1 MAMTGGTAYLVKSEY
16 ANYGSANW
24 TTDLYIYVKVISQNV
39 IANTSTITLG
49 MYVYS
54 RYEIA
59 WSDFGTNGT
68 SYIGTATSGANCF
81 TFTAGQSGSGTK
93 WLIENK
99 QVTVTHNSNGTLT
112 LPIYWHWGVNS
123 SWGQYTGPS
132 GSYNVTL
139 PSLDRSAPTVSCSVS
154 GITANGFT
162 ISASSS
168 ATSDIWQYSLNGGT
182 SWTQFSTTAGT
193 SASVTLSSL
202 SPNTTYS
209 VRVRARKRTNQVYG
223 TSSTVSAKTLGG
235 AVILSCG
242 SFSADAATISLSLR
256 VTVYNS
262 AYTNYITIKNGST
275 TYLSLAG
282 RAWSSGTAYRTI
294 TLTSSERTT
303 LLNAMASVKS
313 FTATIE
319 LVTKSGSTQIGSA
332 STCTCTIRTS
342 QANSGPSLSGF
353 TFADSYST
361 TIAIT
366 DNDQV
371 LIQDYSR
378 LTVTPGT
385 ATARNGASIVS
396 YSAVC
401 SGVTKSNTTGAAL
414 SLGTID
420 TSGTRDIT
428 LTVTDSRGYTASVT
442 QSVTVVPYS
451 KPRVSSVSLRRTN
464 DIETEMQL
472 VFNGSISPITVDGT
486 QKNSLLYARYRYKL
500 TSASSYN
507 SYSSILGSVTAT
519 GSSFSFSNLELC
531 NLDSESSYDF
541 HLQIRDQLNSL
552 TSLDLYFVV
561 SQGTPLVALRKK
573 MVGINTPS
581 PETALHV
588 VGDTRIEG
596 TLTPDEIDYPFDKP
610 YFGTCSTAEATQVKV
625 VSCPGFELKTGSRI
639 AVQFTYGN
647 SASQP
652 KLNVNGTGDKFIC
665 STDGMSVIADIWRDK
680 ETVDFVYD
688 GSWWIAI
695 GCLYATTAYYGL
707 TKLSSSISS
716 SSTTLAANSYAV
728 KRAYD
733 RSSWTSISL
742 TNALA
747 IAYGGT
753 GAKNAAAARTNLGIA
768 ATSLYNGT
776 LTSGSITFNYGN
788 YNFYVIIGRP
798 SSTASRA
805 SLVVPKI
812 MLTTS
817 AVSFQIADESNY
829 KSFNLSYSGSLVTL
843 AIQGGN
849 GQINRV
855 FGIN

>member
-1 MAMTGGTAYLVKSEY
+1 MALSGTFQNYPVSSFGLYCEWSGAQSVTGNYTDVTLKVYLSYYTLDVGARS
-16 ANYGSANW
+16 
-24 TTDLYIYVKVISQNV
+24 D
-39 IANTSTITLG
+39 STISINGVSET
-49 MYVYS
+49 YTVPAIEDYS
-54 RYEIA
+54 SGWKKKLLKTKTVRVSHNA
-59 WSDFGTNGT
+59 DGTKSGVALSASWRFSGT
-68 SYIGTATSGANCF
+68 YSGVSIGTI
-81 TFTAGQSGSGTK
+81 TAST
-93 WLIENK
+93 
-99 QVTVTHNSNGTLT
+99 TVTLNS
-112 LPIYWHWGVNS
+112 I
-123 SWGQYTGPS
+123 
-132 GSYNVTL
+132 
-139 PSLDRSAPTVSCSVS
+139 DRSAPTVSCSVS
-154 GITANGFT
+154 SITANGFK

-168 ATSDIWQYSLNGGT
+168 ATADLWQYSLNGGT

-193 SASVTLSSL
+193 SASVSLSTL

-223 TSSTVSAKTLGG
+223 TSSIISAKTLGG
-235 AVILSCG
+235 AVLLSCG
-242 SFSADAATISLSLR
+242 SFAADAASISLSLR
-256 VTVYNS
+256 VTVYNA

-282 RAWSSGTAYRTI
+282 RVWSAGTAYRTI

-303 LLNAMASVKS
+303 LLNAMANVKS

-332 STCTCTIRTS
+332 STCTCIIRTS
-342 QANSGPSLSGF
+342 QANSGPSISGF

-385 ATARNGASIVS
+385 AAARNGASIVS

-401 SGVTKSNTTGAAL
+401 SGVTKSNTTGETL
-414 SLGTID
+414 SLGTIG

-507 SYSSILGSVTAT
+507 SYTSILGSVTAT

-581 PETALHV
+581 PEAALHV

-596 TLTPDEIDYPFDKP
+596 TLIPNNIDYTFDKP
-610 YFGTCSTAEATQVKV
+610 YFGVCETAAATQVKV

>member
-1 MAMTGGTAYLVKSEY
+1 MALSGTFQNYPVSSFGLYCEWSGAQSVTGNYTDVTLKVYLSYYTLDVGARS
-16 ANYGSANW
+16 
-24 TTDLYIYVKVISQNV
+24 D
-39 IANTSTITLG
+39 STISVNGVSET
-49 MYVYS
+49 YTAPAINDYS
-54 RYEIA
+54 SGWKKKLLKTKTVRVSHNA
-59 WSDFGTNGT
+59 DGTKSGVVLSASWRFSGT
-68 SYIGTATSGANCF
+68 YSGVSIGTI
-81 TFTAGQSGSGTK
+81 TASA
-93 WLIENK
+93 
-99 QVTVTHNSNGTLT
+99 TVTLNS
-112 LPIYWHWGVNS
+112 I
-123 SWGQYTGPS
+123 
-132 GSYNVTL
+132 
-139 PSLDRSAPTVSCSVS
+139 DRTAPTVSCSVS
-154 GITANGFT
+154 NITANGFT

-168 ATSDIWQYSLNGGT
+168 ATSDIWQYSLNGGST
-182 SWTQFSTTAGT
+182 WTQFSATAGT
-193 SASVTLSSL
+193 SATVTLSSL

-223 TSSTVSAKTLGG
+223 TSGTVSAKTLGG
-235 AVILSCG
+235 AVLLSCG
-242 SFSADAATISLSLR
+242 SFSADAATVSLSLR
-256 VTVYNS
+256 VTVYNA

-282 RAWSSGTAYRTI
+282 RIWSAGTANRTI

-303 LLNAMASVKS
+303 LLNAMASVKA

-319 LVTKSGSTQIGSA
+319 LVTKSGSAQIGSA
-332 STCTCTIRTS
+332 STCTCTVSTS
-342 QANSGPSLSGF
+342 ASNSGPTLSGF

-361 TIAIT
+361 TTAIT

-385 ATARNGASIVS
+385 AAARNGASIVS

-401 SGVTKSNTTGAAL
+401 SGVTKSNTTGETL
-414 SLGTID
+414 SLGTIG

-507 SYSSILGSVTAT
+507 SYTSILGSVTAT

-581 PETALHV
+581 PEAALHV

-596 TLTPDEIDYPFDKP
+596 TLIPNNIDYTFDKP
-610 YFGTCSTAEATQVKV
+610 YFGVCETAAATQVKV

>member
-1 MAMTGGTAYLVKSEY
+1 MALSGTFQNYPVSSFGLYCEWSGTQSITGNYTDVTLKVYLSYYTLDVGARS
-16 ANYGSANW
+16 
-24 TTDLYIYVKVISQNV
+24 D
-39 IANTSTITLG
+39 STISINGVSET
-49 MYVYS
+49 YTVPAIEDYS
-54 RYEIA
+54 SGWKKKLLKTKTVRVNHNA
-59 WSDFGTNGT
+59 NGT
-68 SYIGTATSGANCF
+68 KSGVALSASWRFSGTYSGVSIGTI
-81 TFTAGQSGSGTK
+81 TAST
-93 WLIENK
+93 
-99 QVTVTHNSNGTLT
+99 TVTLNS
-112 LPIYWHWGVNS
+112 I
-123 SWGQYTGPS
+123 
-132 GSYNVTL
+132 
-139 PSLDRSAPTVSCSVS
+139 DRTAPTVSCSVS
-154 GITANGFT
+154 NITANGFT

-168 ATSDIWQYSLNGGT
+168 ATSDIWQYSLNGGS

-242 SFSADAATISLSLR
+242 NFAADASTVNLSLR
-256 VTVYNS
+256 VTVYNA

-275 TYLSLAG
+275 TYLSLTG
-282 RAWSSGTAYRTI
+282 RTWAAGTASRTI
-294 TLTSSERTT
+294 TLTSAERTT
-303 LLNAMASVKS
+303 LLNAMASLKS

-319 LVTKSGSTQIGSA
+319 LVTKSGNTQIGNA
-332 STCTCTIRTS
+332 STCTCTISTTE
-342 QANSGPSLSGF
+342 ANSGPTLSGF

-361 TIAIT
+361 TTAIT
-366 DNDQV
+366 GNDQV
-371 LIQDYSR
+371 LIQSYSR

-385 ATARNGASIVS
+385 ATAKNGASIVS

-414 SLGTID
+414 SLGTIG

-442 QSVTVVPYS
+442 KSVTVVPYS
-451 KPRVSSVSLRRTN
+451 KPKVNSVSLRRTN
-464 DIETEMQL
+464 EIETEMQL
-472 VFNGSISPITVDGT
+472 VFNGSISAITVDGA
-486 QKNSLLYARYRYKL
+486 QKNSLLYVRYRYKL

-507 SYSSILGSVTAT
+507 AYTSILASVTASGT
-519 GSSFSFSNLELC
+519 SFSFSNLELC
-531 NLDSESSYDF
+531 NLNAEASYDF
-541 HLQIRDQLNSL
+541 HLQIRDKLDSL

-561 SQGTPLVALRKK
+561 PQGTPLVALRKK
-573 MVGINTPS
+573 MVGINTPN
-581 PETALHV
+581 PAAALHV

-596 TLTPDEIDYPFDKP
+596 TLIPDEIDYPFDKP
-610 YFGTCSTAEATQVKV
+610 YFGTCSTAAATQIKV
-625 VSCPGFELKTGSRI
+625 VSCAGFELKTGSRI
-639 AVQFTYGN
+639 AVQFTYSN
-647 SASQP
+647 TASQP

-665 STDGMSVIADIWRDK
+665 GIDGTSVITGIWRDK
-680 ETVDFVYD
+680 ETIDFVYD
-688 GSWWIAI
+688 GSWWIAL
-695 GCLYATTAYYGL
+695 GCLYATTSEYGL
-707 TKLSSSISS
+707 TKLSSSTAST
-716 SSTTLAANSYAV
+716 STTLAATASAV

-747 IAYGGT
+747 LSYGGT
-753 GAKNAAAARTNLGIA
+753 GAKTAAAARTNLGIA

-798 SSTASRA
+798 SSTASRT
-805 SLVVPKI
+805 SLVVPRI
-812 MLTTS
+812 LLTTS

-829 KSFNLSYSGSLVTL
+829 KAFNLSYSGSTVTL
-843 AIQGGN
+843 AMGN
-849 GQINRV
+849 GAGQINRV

>member
-1 MAMTGGTAYLVKSEY
+1 MALSGTFQNYPVSSFGLYCEWSSVQSVTGNYTDVTLKVYLSYYTLEVGARS
-16 ANYGSANW
+16 
-24 TTDLYIYVKVISQNV
+24 D
-39 IANTSTITLG
+39 STISINGVSET
-49 MYVYS
+49 YTAPAIDDYS
-54 RYEIA
+54 SGWKKKLLKTKTVRVSHNA
-59 WSDFGTNGT
+59 DGTK
-68 SYIGTATSGANCF
+68 SGVVLSASWRF
-81 TFTAGQSGSGTK
+81 SGTYSGVSVGT
-93 WLIENK
+93 ITAST
-99 QVTVTHNSNGTLT
+99 TVTLNS
-112 LPIYWHWGVNS
+112 I
-123 SWGQYTGPS
+123 
-132 GSYNVTL
+132 
-139 PSLDRSAPTVSCSVS
+139 DRTAPTVSCTVS
-154 GITANGFT
+154 NITANGFR
-162 ISASSS
+162 ISAASS
-168 ATSDIWQYSLNGGT
+168 ATADQWFYSLDNGGSST
-182 SWTQFSTTAGT
+182 LFSSTAGT
-193 SASVTLSSL
+193 SASITLSNL
-202 SPNTTYS
+202 SPNTTYY
-209 VRVRARKRTNQVYG
+209 VRALARKKSNQVFGESG
-223 TSSTVSAKTLGG
+223 TITVKTLGG
-235 AVILSCG
+235 AVLLSCG
-242 SFSADAATISLSLR
+242 SFSADAASISLSLR
-256 VTVYNS
+256 VTVYNA

-282 RAWSSGTAYRTI
+282 RIWSAGTANRTI
-294 TLTSSERTT
+294 TLTSSEQTT

-361 TIAIT
+361 TNAIT
-366 DNDQV
+366 DNNQV

-414 SLGTID
+414 SLGTIG

-507 SYSSILGSVTAT
+507 SYTNILGSVTAT
-519 GSSFSFSNLELC
+519 SSSFSFSNLELC

-573 MVGINTPS
+573 MVGVNTPS
-581 PETALHV
+581 PEAALHV

-596 TLTPDEIDYPFDKP
+596 TLIPDDIDYTFDKP
-610 YFGTCSTAEATQVKV
+610 YFGVCGTAAATQTKV
-625 VSCPGFELKTGSRI
+625 VTCDEFRLEKGTLL
-639 AVQFTYGN
+639 AVQFTYAN
-647 SASQP
+647 TATSPSM
-652 KLNVNGTGDKFIC
+652 NVNGTGAIAIC
-665 STDGMSVIADIWRDK
+665 GTNGYYVNANMWTANQMVH
-680 ETVDFVYD
+680 FVYN
-688 GSWWIAI
+688 GTWWIALN
-695 GCLYATTAYYGL
+695 CLPATTARYGI
-707 TKLSSSISS
+707 TMLSNSLN
-716 SSTTLAANSYAV
+716 STSGSLAATPYAV
-728 KRAYD
+728 KMAYD
-733 RSSWTSISL
+733 RNSWTSISL

-753 GAKNAAAARTNLGIA
+753 GAKNAAAARTNLGIS

-805 SLVVPKI
+805 SLVVPRI

>member
-1 MAMTGGTAYLVKSEY
+1 MALSGTFQNYPVSSFGLYCEWSGVQSVTGNYTDITLNVYLSYYTLAVGARS
-16 ANYGSANW
+16 
-24 TTDLYIYVKVISQNV
+24 D
-39 IANTSTITLG
+39 STISINGVSET
-49 MYVYS
+49 YTAPAIDDYS
-54 RYEIA
+54 SGWKKKLLKTKTVRVSHNA
-59 WSDFGTNGT
+59 DGTKSGVVLSASWRFSGT
-68 SYIGTATSGANCF
+68 YSGVSIGTI
-81 TFTAGQSGSGTK
+81 TASA
-93 WLIENK
+93 
-99 QVTVTHNSNGTLT
+99 TVTLNS
-112 LPIYWHWGVNS
+112 I
-123 SWGQYTGPS
+123 
-132 GSYNVTL
+132 
-139 PSLDRSAPTVSCSVS
+139 DRTAPTVSCSVS
-154 GITANGFT
+154 GITANGFK

-168 ATSDIWQYSLNGGT
+168 AAADIWQYSLNGGST
-182 SWTQFSTTAGT
+182 WTQFSATAGT
-193 SASVTLSSL
+193 SATVTLSSL

-223 TSSTVSAKTLGG
+223 TSGTVSAKTLGG
-235 AVILSCG
+235 AVLLSCG
-242 SFSADAATISLSLR
+242 SFSADAATVSLSLR
-256 VTVYNS
+256 VTVYNA

-282 RAWSSGTAYRTI
+282 RIWSAGTANRTI

-303 LLNAMASVKS
+303 LLNAMASVKA

-319 LVTKSGSTQIGSA
+319 LVTKSGSAQIGSA
-332 STCTCTIRTS
+332 STCTCTVSTS
-342 QANSGPSLSGF
+342 ASNSGPTLSGF

-361 TIAIT
+361 TTAIT

-385 ATARNGASIVS
+385 AAARNGASIVS

-401 SGVTKSNTTGAAL
+401 SGVTKSNTTGETL
-414 SLGTID
+414 SLGTIG

-507 SYSSILGSVTAT
+507 SYTSILGSVTAT

-581 PETALHV
+581 PEAALHV

-596 TLTPDEIDYPFDKP
+596 TLIPNNIDYTFDKP
-610 YFGTCSTAEATQVKV
+610 YFGVCETAAATQVKV

-753 GAKNAAAARTNLGIA
+753 GAKNAAAARTNLGIS

>member
-1 MAMTGGTAYLVKSEY
+1 MALSGTFQNYPVSSFGLYCEWSGAQSVTGNYTDVTLKVYLSYYTLDVGARS
-16 ANYGSANW
+16 
-24 TTDLYIYVKVISQNV
+24 D
-39 IANTSTITLG
+39 STISINGVSET
-49 MYVYS
+49 YTVPAIEDYS
-54 RYEIA
+54 SGWKKKLLKTKTVRVSHNA
-59 WSDFGTNGT
+59 DGTKSGVALSASWRFSGT
-68 SYIGTATSGANCF
+68 YSGVSIGTI
-81 TFTAGQSGSGTK
+81 TAST
-93 WLIENK
+93 
-99 QVTVTHNSNGTLT
+99 TVTLNS
-112 LPIYWHWGVNS
+112 I
-123 SWGQYTGPS
+123 
-132 GSYNVTL
+132 
-139 PSLDRSAPTVSCSVS
+139 DRSAPTVSCSVS
-154 GITANGFT
+154 SITANGFK

-193 SASVTLSSL
+193 SASVTLSTL

-209 VRVRARKRTNQVYG
+209 VRVRARKRANQVYG
-223 TSSTVSAKTLGG
+223 TSSTISARTLGG
-235 AVILSCG
+235 AAS
-242 SFSADAATISLSLR
+242 ISLSLR
-256 VTVYNS
+256 VTVYNA

-282 RAWSSGTAYRTI
+282 RVWSAGTAYRTI
-294 TLTSSERTT
+294 TLTASERTT

-361 TIAIT
+361 TTAIT
-366 DNDQV
+366 DNNQV

-414 SLGTID
+414 SLGTIG

-500 TSASSYN
+500 TSTSSYN
-507 SYSSILGSVTAT
+507 SYTSILGSVTAT

-581 PETALHV
+581 PEAALHV

-596 TLTPDEIDYPFDKP
+596 MLIPDDIDYTFDKP
-610 YFGTCSTAEATQVKV
+610 YFGVCETAAATQTKV
-625 VSCPGFELKTGSRI
+625 VTCDEFRLEKGALL
-639 AVQFTYGN
+639 AVQFTYAN
-647 SASQP
+647 TATSPSM
-652 KLNVNGTGDKFIC
+652 NVNGTGAIAIC
-665 STDGMSVIADIWRDK
+665 GTNGYYVNANMWTANQMVH
-680 ETVDFVYD
+680 FVYN
-688 GSWWIAI
+688 GTWWIALN
-695 GCLYATTAYYGL
+695 CLPATTARYGI
-707 TKLSSSISS
+707 TMLSNSLN
-716 SSTTLAANSYAV
+716 STSGSLAATPYAV
-728 KRAYD
+728 KMAYD
-733 RSSWTSISL
+733 RNSWTSISL

-753 GAKNAAAARTNLGIA
+753 GAKTAAAARTNLGIS

-788 YNFYVIIGRP
+788 YNFYVFIGRP
-798 SSTASRA
+798 NSSASRA

-843 AIQGGN
+843 SMGNGN

-855 FGIN
+855 FGVN

>member
-1 MAMTGGTAYLVKSEY
+1 MALSGTFQNYPVSSFGLYCEWSGVQSVTGNYTDITLNVYLSYYTLAVGARS
-16 ANYGSANW
+16 
-24 TTDLYIYVKVISQNV
+24 D
-39 IANTSTITLG
+39 STISVNGVSET
-49 MYVYS
+49 YTAPAINDYS
-54 RYEIA
+54 SGWKKKLLKTKTVRVSHNA
-59 WSDFGTNGT
+59 DGTKSGVVLSASWRFSGT
-68 SYIGTATSGANCF
+68 YSGVSIGTI
-81 TFTAGQSGSGTK
+81 TASA
-93 WLIENK
+93 
-99 QVTVTHNSNGTLT
+99 TVTLNS
-112 LPIYWHWGVNS
+112 I
-123 SWGQYTGPS
+123 
-132 GSYNVTL
+132 
-139 PSLDRSAPTVSCSVS
+139 DRTAPTVSCSVS
-154 GITANGFT
+154 GITANGFK

-168 ATSDIWQYSLNGGT
+168 AAADIWQYSLNGGST
-182 SWTQFSTTAGT
+182 WTQFSSTAGT
-193 SASVTLSSL
+193 SASVILSTLL
-202 SPNTTYS
+202 PNTTYS
-209 VRVRARKRTNQVYG
+209 VRVRARKRANQVYG
-223 TSSTVSAKTLGG
+223 TSSTISAKTLGG
-235 AVILSCG
+235 AVLLSCG
-242 SFSADAATISLSLR
+242 SFSADAATVSLSLR
-256 VTVYNS
+256 VTVYNA

-282 RAWSSGTAYRTI
+282 RVWSAGTAYRTI
-294 TLTSSERTT
+294 TLTASERTT

-361 TIAIT
+361 TTAIT

-414 SLGTID
+414 SLGTIG

-472 VFNGSISPITVDGT
+472 VFNGSISPITVDGA
-486 QKNSLLYARYRYKL
+486 QKNSLLYVRYRYKL

-507 SYSSILGSVTAT
+507 AYTSILGSVTAT

-581 PETALHV
+581 PEAALHV

-596 TLTPDEIDYPFDKP
+596 TLIPNNIDYTFDKP
-610 YFGTCSTAEATQVKV
+610 YFGVCETAAATQVKV

-753 GAKNAAAARTNLGIA
+753 GAKNAAAARTNLGIS
-768 ATSLYNGT
+768 ATPLYNGT

-843 AIQGGN
+843 SMGNGN

-855 FGIN
+855 FGVN

>member
-1 MAMTGGTAYLVKSEY
+1 MALSGTFQNYPVSSFGLYCEWSGVQSVTGNYTDVTLKVYLSYYTLEVGARS
-16 ANYGSANW
+16 
-24 TTDLYIYVKVISQNV
+24 D
-39 IANTSTITLG
+39 STISINGVSET
-49 MYVYS
+49 YTAPAIDDYS
-54 RYEIA
+54 SGWKKKLLKTKTVRVSHNA
-59 WSDFGTNGT
+59 DGTKSGVVLSASWRFSGT
-68 SYIGTATSGANCF
+68 YSGVSIGTI
-81 TFTAGQSGSGTK
+81 TAST
-93 WLIENK
+93 
-99 QVTVTHNSNGTLT
+99 TVTLNS
-112 LPIYWHWGVNS
+112 I
-123 SWGQYTGPS
+123 
-132 GSYNVTL
+132 
-139 PSLDRSAPTVSCSVS
+139 DRSAPTVSCSVS
-154 GITANGFT
+154 NITANGFR
-162 ISASSS
+162 ISAASS
-168 ATSDIWQYSLNGGT
+168 ATADQWFYSLDNGGSST
-182 SWTQFSTTAGT
+182 LFSSTAGT
-193 SASVTLSSL
+193 SASITLSNL
-202 SPNTTYS
+202 SPNTTYY
-209 VRVRARKRTNQVYG
+209 VRAMARKRSNQVYG
-223 TSSTVSAKTLGG
+223 ESGTITVKTLGG
-235 AVILSCG
+235 AVLLSCG
-242 SFSADAATISLSLR
+242 SFSADAASISLSLR
-256 VTVYNS
+256 VTVYNA

-282 RAWSSGTAYRTI
+282 RIWSAGTANRTI

-319 LVTKSGSTQIGSA
+319 LVTRSGNTQIGSA

-342 QANSGPSLSGF
+342 QANSGPSISGF

-361 TIAIT
+361 TTAIT

-385 ATARNGASIVS
+385 AAARNGASIVS

-414 SLGTID
+414 SLGTIG

-507 SYSSILGSVTAT
+507 AYTSILGSVSAT

-581 PETALHV
+581 PEAALHV
-588 VGDTRIEG
+588 VGDTRVEG
-596 TLTPDEIDYPFDKP
+596 TLIPDDIDYTFDKP
-610 YFGTCSTAEATQVKV
+610 YFGVCETAAATQTKV
-625 VSCPGFELKTGSRI
+625 VTCDEFRLEKGALL
-639 AVQFTYGN
+639 AVQFTYAN
-647 SASQP
+647 TATSPSM
-652 KLNVNGTGDKFIC
+652 NVNGTGAIAIC
-665 STDGMSVIADIWRDK
+665 GTNGYYVNANMWTANQMVH
-680 ETVDFVYD
+680 FVYN
-688 GSWWIAI
+688 GTWWIALN
-695 GCLYATTAYYGL
+695 CLPATTARYGI
-707 TKLSSSISS
+707 TMLSNSLN
-716 SSTTLAANSYAV
+716 STSGSLAATPYAV
-728 KRAYD
+728 KMAYD

-753 GAKNAAAARTNLGIA
+753 GAKTAAAARTNLGIS

-788 YNFYVIIGRP
+788 YNFYVFIGRP
-798 SSTASRA
+798 NSSASRA

-843 AIQGGN
+843 SMGNGN

-855 FGIN
+855 FGVN

>member
-1 MAMTGGTAYLVKSEY
+1 MALSGTFQNYPVSSFGLYCEWSGTQSITGNYTDVTLKVYLSYYTLDVGARS
-16 ANYGSANW
+16 
-24 TTDLYIYVKVISQNV
+24 D
-39 IANTSTITLG
+39 STISINGVSET
-49 MYVYS
+49 YTVPAIEDYS
-54 RYEIA
+54 SGWKKKLLKTKTVRVSHNA
-59 WSDFGTNGT
+59 DGTKSGVALSASWRFSGT
-68 SYIGTATSGANCF
+68 YSGVSIGTI
-81 TFTAGQSGSGTK
+81 TASA
-93 WLIENK
+93 
-99 QVTVTHNSNGTLT
+99 TVTLNS
-112 LPIYWHWGVNS
+112 I
-123 SWGQYTGPS
+123 
-132 GSYNVTL
+132 
-139 PSLDRSAPTVSCSVS
+139 DRTAPTVSCSVS
-154 GITANGFT
+154 NITANGFT

-168 ATSDIWQYSLNGGT
+168 ATSDIWQYSLNGGST
-182 SWTQFSTTAGT
+182 WTQFSATAGT
-193 SASVTLSSL
+193 SATVTLSSL

-223 TSSTVSAKTLGG
+223 TSGTVSAKTLGG
-235 AVILSCG
+235 AVLLSCG
-242 SFSADAATISLSLR
+242 SFSADAASISLSLR
-256 VTVYNS
+256 VTVYNA

-282 RAWSSGTAYRTI
+282 RVWSAGTAYRTI
-294 TLTSSERTT
+294 TLTASERTT

-361 TIAIT
+361 TTAIT
-366 DNDQV
+366 DNNQV

-414 SLGTID
+414 SLGTIG

-507 SYSSILGSVTAT
+507 SYTSILGSVTAT
-519 GSSFSFSNLELC
+519 SSSFSFSNLELC

-581 PETALHV
+581 PEAALHV

-596 TLTPDEIDYPFDKP
+596 TLIPDEIDYPFDKP

>member
-1 MAMTGGTAYLVKSEY
+1 MALSGTFQSYPVSSFGLYCEWSGTQSITGNYTDVTLKVYLSYYTLDVGARS
-16 ANYGSANW
+16 
-24 TTDLYIYVKVISQNV
+24 D
-39 IANTSTITLG
+39 STISINGVSET
-49 MYVYS
+49 YTVPAIEDYS
-54 RYEIA
+54 SGWKKKLLKTKTVRVNHNA
-59 WSDFGTNGT
+59 NGT
-68 SYIGTATSGANCF
+68 KSGVALSASWRFSGTYSGVSIGTI
-81 TFTAGQSGSGTK
+81 TAST
-93 WLIENK
+93 
-99 QVTVTHNSNGTLT
+99 TVTLNS
-112 LPIYWHWGVNS
+112 I
-123 SWGQYTGPS
+123 
-132 GSYNVTL
+132 
-139 PSLDRSAPTVSCSVS
+139 DRTAPTVSCSVS
-154 GITANGFT
+154 NITANGFT

-168 ATSDIWQYSLNGGT
+168 ATSDIWQYSLNGGST
-182 SWTQFSTTAGT
+182 WTQFSTTAGT
-193 SASVTLSSL
+193 SASITLSSL

-242 SFSADAATISLSLR
+242 NFAADASTVNLSLR
-256 VTVYNS
+256 VTVYNA

-275 TYLSLAG
+275 TYLSLTG
-282 RAWSSGTAYRTI
+282 RTWAAGTASRTI
-294 TLTSSERTT
+294 TLTSAERTT
-303 LLNAMASVKS
+303 LLNAMASLKS

-319 LVTKSGSTQIGSA
+319 LVTKSGNSQIGNA
-332 STCTCTIRTS
+332 STCTCTISTTE
-342 QANSGPSLSGF
+342 ANSGPTLSGF

-361 TIAIT
+361 TTAIT
-366 DNDQV
+366 GNDQV
-371 LIQDYSR
+371 LIQSYSR

-385 ATARNGASIVS
+385 ATAKNGASIAS

-414 SLGTID
+414 SLGTIG

-442 QSVTVVPYS
+442 KSVTVVPYS
-451 KPRVSSVSLRRTN
+451 KPKVNSVSLRRTN
-464 DIETEMQL
+464 EIETEMQL
-472 VFNGSISPITVDGT
+472 VFNGSISAITVDGA
-486 QKNSLLYARYRYKL
+486 QKNSLLYVRYRYKL

-507 SYSSILGSVTAT
+507 AYTSILASVTASGT
-519 GSSFSFSNLELC
+519 SFSFSNLELC
-531 NLDSESSYDF
+531 NLNAEASYDF
-541 HLQIRDQLNSL
+541 HLQIRDKLDSL

-561 SQGTPLVALRKK
+561 PQGTPLVALRKK
-573 MVGINTPS
+573 MVGINTPN
-581 PETALHV
+581 PAAALHV

-610 YFGTCSTAEATQVKV
+610 YFGTCSTAAATQIKV
-625 VSCPGFELKTGSRI
+625 VSCAGFELKTGSRI
-639 AVQFTYGN
+639 AVQFTYSN
-647 SASQP
+647 TASQP

-665 STDGMSVIADIWRDK
+665 GIDGTSVITGIWREK
-680 ETVDFVYD
+680 ETIDFVYD
-688 GSWWIAI
+688 GSWWIAL
-695 GCLYATTAYYGL
+695 GCLYATTSEYGL
-707 TKLSSSISS
+707 TKLSSSTAST
-716 SSTTLAANSYAV
+716 STTLAATASAV

-747 IAYGGT
+747 LSYGGT
-753 GAKNAAAARTNLGIA
+753 GAKTAAAARTNLGIA

-798 SSTASRA
+798 SSTASRT
-805 SLVVPKI
+805 SLVVPRI
-812 MLTTS
+812 LLTTS

-829 KSFNLSYSGSLVTL
+829 KSFNLSYSGSTVTL
-843 AIQGGN
+843 AIQNGA

>member
-1 MAMTGGTAYLVKSEY
+1 MALSGTFQNYPVSSFGLYCEWSGVQSVTGNYTDVTLKVYLSYYTLEVGARS
-16 ANYGSANW
+16 
-24 TTDLYIYVKVISQNV
+24 D
-39 IANTSTITLG
+39 STISINGVSET
-49 MYVYS
+49 YTAPSIDDYS
-54 RYEIA
+54 SGWKKKLLKTKTVRVSHNA
-59 WSDFGTNGT
+59 DGTK
-68 SYIGTATSGANCF
+68 SGVALSASWRF
-81 TFTAGQSGSGTK
+81 SGTYSGVSVGT
-93 WLIENK
+93 ITAST
-99 QVTVTHNSNGTLT
+99 TVTLNS
-112 LPIYWHWGVNS
+112 I
-123 SWGQYTGPS
+123 
-132 GSYNVTL
+132 
-139 PSLDRSAPTVSCSVS
+139 DRTPPTVSCTVS
-154 GITANGFT
+154 NITANGFR
-162 ISASSS
+162 ISAASS
-168 ATSDIWQYSLNGGT
+168 ATADQWFYSLDNGGSST
-182 SWTQFSTTAGT
+182 LFSSTAGT
-193 SASVTLSSL
+193 SASITLSNL
-202 SPNTTYS
+202 SPNTTYY
-209 VRVRARKRTNQVYG
+209 VRALARKKSNQVYG
-223 TSSTVSAKTLGG
+223 ESGTITVKTLGG
-235 AVILSCG
+235 AVLLSCG
-242 SFSADAATISLSLR
+242 SFSADAASISLSLR
-256 VTVYNS
+256 VTVYNA

-282 RAWSSGTAYRTI
+282 RVWSAGTAYRTI
-294 TLTSSERTT
+294 TLTASERTT

-361 TIAIT
+361 TTAIT
-366 DNDQV
+366 DNNQV

-414 SLGTID
+414 SLGTIG

-507 SYSSILGSVTAT
+507 SYTSILGSVTAT
-519 GSSFSFSNLELC
+519 SSSFSFSNLELC

-581 PETALHV
+581 PEAALHV
-588 VGDTRIEG
+588 VGDTRVEG
-596 TLTPDEIDYPFDKP
+596 MLIPDDIDYTFDKP
-610 YFGTCSTAEATQVKV
+610 YFGVCETAAATQTKV
-625 VSCPGFELKTGSRI
+625 VTCDEFRLEKGTLL
-639 AVQFTYGN
+639 AVQFTYAN
-647 SASQP
+647 TATSPSM
-652 KLNVNGTGDKFIC
+652 NVNGTGAIAIC
-665 STDGMSVIADIWRDK
+665 GTNGYYVNANMWTANQMVH
-680 ETVDFVYD
+680 FVYN
-688 GSWWIAI
+688 GTWWIALN
-695 GCLYATTAYYGL
+695 CLPATTARYGI
-707 TKLSSSISS
+707 TMLSNSLN
-716 SSTTLAANSYAV
+716 STSGSLAATPYAV
-728 KRAYD
+728 KMAYD
-733 RSSWTSISL
+733 RNSWTSISL

-753 GAKNAAAARTNLGIA
+753 GAKTAAAARTNLGIS

-788 YNFYVIIGRP
+788 YNFYVFIGRP
-798 SSTASRA
+798 NSSASRA

-843 AIQGGN
+843 SMGNGN

-855 FGIN
+855 FGVN

>member
-1 MAMTGGTAYLVKSEY
+1 MALSGTFQNYPVSSFGLYCEWSGTQSITGNYTDVTLKVYLSYYTLDVGARS
-16 ANYGSANW
+16 
-24 TTDLYIYVKVISQNV
+24 D
-39 IANTSTITLG
+39 STISINGVSET
-49 MYVYS
+49 YTVPAIEDYS
-54 RYEIA
+54 SGWKKKLLKTKTVRVNHNA
-59 WSDFGTNGT
+59 NGT
-68 SYIGTATSGANCF
+68 KSGVALSASWRFSGTYSGVSIGTI
-81 TFTAGQSGSGTK
+81 TAST
-93 WLIENK
+93 
-99 QVTVTHNSNGTLT
+99 TVTLNS
-112 LPIYWHWGVNS
+112 I
-123 SWGQYTGPS
+123 
-132 GSYNVTL
+132 
-139 PSLDRSAPTVSCSVS
+139 DRTAPTVSCSVS
-154 GITANGFT
+154 NITANGFT

-168 ATSDIWQYSLNGGT
+168 ATSDIWQYSLNGGS

-242 SFSADAATISLSLR
+242 NFAADASTVNLSLR
-256 VTVYNS
+256 VTVYNA

-275 TYLSLAG
+275 TYLSLTG
-282 RAWSSGTAYRTI
+282 RTWAAGTASRTI
-294 TLTSSERTT
+294 TLTSAERTT
-303 LLNAMASVKS
+303 LLNAMASLKS

-319 LVTKSGSTQIGSA
+319 LVTKSRNTQIGNA
-332 STCTCTIRTS
+332 STCTCTISTTE
-342 QANSGPSLSGF
+342 ANSGPTLSGF

-361 TIAIT
+361 TTAIT
-366 DNDQV
+366 GNDQV
-371 LIQDYSR
+371 LIQSYSR

-385 ATARNGASIVS
+385 ATAKNGASIVS

-414 SLGTID
+414 SLGTIG

-442 QSVTVVPYS
+442 KSVTVVPYS
-451 KPRVSSVSLRRTN
+451 KPKVNSVSLRRTN
-464 DIETEMQL
+464 EIETEMQL
-472 VFNGSISPITVDGT
+472 VFNGSISAITVDGA
-486 QKNSLLYARYRYKL
+486 QKNSLLYVRYRYKL

-507 SYSSILGSVTAT
+507 AYTSILSSVTASGT
-519 GSSFSFSNLELC
+519 SFSFSNLELC
-531 NLDSESSYDF
+531 NLNAEASYDF
-541 HLQIRDQLNSL
+541 HLQIRDKLNSL

-561 SQGTPLVALRKK
+561 PQGTPLVALRKK
-573 MVGINTPS
+573 MVGINTPN
-581 PETALHV
+581 PAAALHV

-596 TLTPDEIDYPFDKP
+596 TLIPDEIDYPFDKP
-610 YFGTCSTAEATQVKV
+610 YFGTCSTAAATQIKV
-625 VSCPGFELKTGSRI
+625 VSCAGFELKTGSRI
-639 AVQFTYGN
+639 AVQFTYSN
-647 SASQP
+647 TASQP

-665 STDGMSVIADIWRDK
+665 GIDGTSVITGIWRDK
-680 ETVDFVYD
+680 ETIDFVYD
-688 GSWWIAI
+688 GSWWIAL
-695 GCLYATTAYYGL
+695 GCLYATTSEYGL
-707 TKLSSSISS
+707 TKLSSSTAST
-716 SSTTLAANSYAV
+716 STTLAATASAV

-747 IAYGGT
+747 LSYGGT
-753 GAKNAAAARTNLGIA
+753 GAKTAAAARTNLGIA

-798 SSTASRA
+798 SSTASRT
-805 SLVVPKI
+805 SLVVPRI
-812 MLTTS
+812 LLTTS

-829 KSFNLSYSGSLVTL
+829 KAFNLSYSGSTVTL
-843 AIQGGN
+843 AMGN
-849 GQINRV
+849 GAGQINRV

>member
-1 MAMTGGTAYLVKSEY
+1 MALSGTFQNYPVSSFGLYCEWSGVQSVTGNYTDVTLKVYLSYYTLEVGARS
-16 ANYGSANW
+16 
-24 TTDLYIYVKVISQNV
+24 D
-39 IANTSTITLG
+39 STISINGVSET
-49 MYVYS
+49 YTAPTIDDYS
-54 RYEIA
+54 SGWKKKLLKTKTVRVSHNA
-59 WSDFGTNGT
+59 DGTK
-68 SYIGTATSGANCF
+68 SGVALSASWRF
-81 TFTAGQSGSGTK
+81 SGTYSGVSVGT
-93 WLIENK
+93 ITAST
-99 QVTVTHNSNGTLT
+99 TVTLNS
-112 LPIYWHWGVNS
+112 I
-123 SWGQYTGPS
+123 
-132 GSYNVTL
+132 
-139 PSLDRSAPTVSCSVS
+139 DRTPPTVSCTVS
-154 GITANGFT
+154 NITANGFR
-162 ISASSS
+162 ISAASS
-168 ATSDIWQYSLNGGT
+168 ATADQWFYSLDNGGSST
-182 SWTQFSTTAGT
+182 LFSSTAGT
-193 SASVTLSSL
+193 SASITLSNL
-202 SPNTTYS
+202 SPNTTYY
-209 VRVRARKRTNQVYG
+209 VRALARKKSNQVYG
-223 TSSTVSAKTLGG
+223 ESGTITVKTLGG
-235 AVILSCG
+235 AVLLSCG
-242 SFSADAATISLSLR
+242 SFSADAASISLSLR
-256 VTVYNS
+256 VTVYNA

-282 RAWSSGTAYRTI
+282 RVWSAGTAYRTI
-294 TLTSSERTT
+294 TLTASERTT

-361 TIAIT
+361 TTAIT
-366 DNDQV
+366 DNNQV

-414 SLGTID
+414 SLGTIG

-486 QKNSLLYARYRYKL
+486 QKNSLLYARYRYKF

-507 SYSSILGSVTAT
+507 SYTSILGSVTAT
-519 GSSFSFSNLELC
+519 SSSFSFSNLELC

-581 PETALHV
+581 PEAALHV
-588 VGDTRIEG
+588 VGDTRVEG
-596 TLTPDEIDYPFDKP
+596 TLIPDYIDYTFDKP
-610 YFGTCSTAEATQVKV
+610 YFGVCETAAATQTKV
-625 VSCPGFELKTGSRI
+625 VTCDEFRLEKGALL
-639 AVQFTYGN
+639 AVQFTYAN
-647 SASQP
+647 TATSPSM
-652 KLNVNGTGDKFIC
+652 NVNGTGAIAIC
-665 STDGMSVIADIWRDK
+665 GTNGYYVNANMWTANQMVH
-680 ETVDFVYD
+680 FVYN
-688 GSWWIAI
+688 GTWWIALN
-695 GCLYATTAYYGL
+695 CLPATTARYGI
-707 TKLSSSISS
+707 TMLSNSLN
-716 SSTTLAANSYAV
+716 STSGSLAATPYAV
-728 KRAYD
+728 KMAYD
-733 RSSWTSISL
+733 RNSWTSISL

-753 GAKNAAAARTNLGIA
+753 GAKTAAAARTNLGIS

-788 YNFYVIIGRP
+788 YNFYVFIGRP
-798 SSTASRA
+798 NSSASRA

-843 AIQGGN
+843 SMGNGN

-855 FGIN
+855 FGVN

>member
-1 MAMTGGTAYLVKSEY
+1 MGGTALSGTFQKYPVSSFGLYCEWSGTQSITGNYTDVTLKVYLSYYTLEVGARS
-16 ANYGSANW
+16 
-24 TTDLYIYVKVISQNV
+24 D
-39 IANTSTITLG
+39 STISINGVSET
-49 MYVYS
+49 YTAPAIDDYS
-54 RYEIA
+54 SGWKKKLLKTKTVRVSHNA
-59 WSDFGTNGT
+59 DGTKSGVVLSASWRFSGT
-68 SYIGTATSGANCF
+68 YSGVSIGTI
-81 TFTAGQSGSGTK
+81 TAST
-93 WLIENK
+93 
-99 QVTVTHNSNGTLT
+99 TVTLNS
-112 LPIYWHWGVNS
+112 I
-123 SWGQYTGPS
+123 
-132 GSYNVTL
+132 
-139 PSLDRSAPTVSCSVS
+139 DRSAPTVSCSVS

-282 RAWSSGTAYRTI
+282 CVWSSGTAYRTI

-319 LVTKSGSTQIGSA
+319 LVTKSGSTQIGNA
-332 STCTCTIRTS
+332 STCTCTVSTS
-342 QANSGPSLSGF
+342 ASNSGPTLSGF

-361 TIAIT
+361 TTAIT
-366 DNDQV
+366 GNNQV

-401 SGVTKSNTTGAAL
+401 SGVTKSNTSGAAL
-414 SLGTID
+414 SLGTIG

-472 VFNGSISPITVDGT
+472 VFNGSISPITVDGA
-486 QKNSLLYARYRYKL
+486 QKNSLLYVRYRYKL

-507 SYSSILGSVTAT
+507 AYTSILGSVSAT
-519 GSSFSFSNLELC
+519 GSSFSYSNLELC
-531 NLDSESSYDF
+531 NLDSEASYDF
-541 HLQIRDQLNSL
+541 HLQIRDELNSL

-581 PETALHV
+581 PEAALHV

-596 TLTPDEIDYPFDKP
+596 TLIPNNIDYTFDKP
-610 YFGTCSTAEATQVKV
+610 YFGVCETAAATQVKV

-680 ETVDFVYD
+680 ETVDFVYE

>member
-1 MAMTGGTAYLVKSEY
+1 MALSGTFQNYPVSSFGLYREWSGTQSITGNYTDVTLKVYLSYYTLDVGARS
-16 ANYGSANW
+16 
-24 TTDLYIYVKVISQNV
+24 D
-39 IANTSTITLG
+39 STISINGVSET
-49 MYVYS
+49 YTVPAIEDYS
-54 RYEIA
+54 SGWKKKLLKTKTVRVNHNA
-59 WSDFGTNGT
+59 NGT
-68 SYIGTATSGANCF
+68 KSGVALSASWRFSGTYSGVSIGTI
-81 TFTAGQSGSGTK
+81 TAST
-93 WLIENK
+93 
-99 QVTVTHNSNGTLT
+99 TVTLNS
-112 LPIYWHWGVNS
+112 I
-123 SWGQYTGPS
+123 
-132 GSYNVTL
+132 
-139 PSLDRSAPTVSCSVS
+139 DRTAPTVSCSVS
-154 GITANGFT
+154 NITANGFT

-168 ATSDIWQYSLNGGT
+168 ATSDIWQYSLNGGST
-182 SWTQFSTTAGT
+182 WTQFSTTAGT
-193 SASVTLSSL
+193 SASITLSSL

-242 SFSADAATISLSLR
+242 NFAADASTVNLSLR
-256 VTVYNS
+256 VTVYNA

-275 TYLSLAG
+275 TYLSLTG
-282 RAWSSGTAYRTI
+282 RTWAAGTASRTI
-294 TLTSSERTT
+294 TLTSAERTT
-303 LLNAMASVKS
+303 LLNAMASLKF

-319 LVTKSGSTQIGSA
+319 LVTKSGNTQIGNA
-332 STCTCTIRTS
+332 STCTCTISTTE
-342 QANSGPSLSGF
+342 ANSGPTLSGF

-361 TIAIT
+361 TTAIT
-366 DNDQV
+366 GNDQV
-371 LIQDYSR
+371 LIQSYSR

-385 ATARNGASIVS
+385 ATAKNGASIVS

-414 SLGTID
+414 SLGTIG

-442 QSVTVVPYS
+442 KSVTVVPYS
-451 KPRVSSVSLRRTN
+451 KPKVNSVSLRRTN
-464 DIETEMQL
+464 EIETEMQL
-472 VFNGSISPITVDGT
+472 VFNGSISAITVDGA
-486 QKNSLLYARYRYKL
+486 QKNSLLYVRYRYKL

-507 SYSSILGSVTAT
+507 AYTSILASVTASGT
-519 GSSFSFSNLELC
+519 SFSFSNLELC
-531 NLDSESSYDF
+531 NLNAEASYDF
-541 HLQIRDQLNSL
+541 HLQIRDKLDSL

-561 SQGTPLVALRKK
+561 PQGTPLVALRKK
-573 MVGINTPS
+573 MMGINTPN
-581 PETALHV
+581 PAAALHV

-610 YFGTCSTAEATQVKV
+610 YFGTCSTAAATQIKV
-625 VSCPGFELKTGSRI
+625 VSCAGFELKTGSRI
-639 AVQFTYGN
+639 AVQFTYSN
-647 SASQP
+647 TASQP

-665 STDGMSVIADIWRDK
+665 GIDGTSVITGIWREK
-680 ETVDFVYD
+680 ETIDFVYD
-688 GSWWIAI
+688 GSWWIAL
-695 GCLYATTAYYGL
+695 GCLYATTSEYGL
-707 TKLSSSISS
+707 TKLSSSTAST
-716 SSTTLAANSYAV
+716 STTLAATASAV

-747 IAYGGT
+747 LSYGGT
-753 GAKNAAAARTNLGIA
+753 GAKTAAAARTNLGIA

-798 SSTASRA
+798 SSTASRT
-805 SLVVPKI
+805 SLVVPRI
-812 MLTTS
+812 LLTTS

-829 KSFNLSYSGSLVTL
+829 KSFNLSYSGSTVTL
-843 AIQGGN
+843 AIQNGA

>member
-1 MAMTGGTAYLVKSEY
+1 MALSGTFQNYPVSSFGLYCEWSGVQSVTGNYTDVTLKVYLSYYTLEVGARS
-16 ANYGSANW
+16 
-24 TTDLYIYVKVISQNV
+24 D
-39 IANTSTITLG
+39 STISINGVSET
-49 MYVYS
+49 YTAPAIDDYS
-54 RYEIA
+54 SGWKKKLLKTKTVRVSHNA
-59 WSDFGTNGT
+59 DGTK
-68 SYIGTATSGANCF
+68 SGVALSASWRF
-81 TFTAGQSGSGTK
+81 SGTYSGVSVGT
-93 WLIENK
+93 ITAST
-99 QVTVTHNSNGTLT
+99 TVTLNS
-112 LPIYWHWGVNS
+112 I
-123 SWGQYTGPS
+123 
-132 GSYNVTL
+132 
-139 PSLDRSAPTVSCSVS
+139 DRTPPTVSCTVS
-154 GITANGFT
+154 NITANGFR
-162 ISASSS
+162 ISAASS
-168 ATSDIWQYSLNGGT
+168 ATADQWFYSLDNGGSST
-182 SWTQFSTTAGT
+182 LFSSTAGA
-193 SASVTLSSL
+193 SASITLSNL
-202 SPNTTYS
+202 SPNTTYY
-209 VRVRARKRTNQVYG
+209 VRALARKKSNQVYG
-223 TSSTVSAKTLGG
+223 ESGTITVKTLGG
-235 AVILSCG
+235 AVLLSCG
-242 SFSADAATISLSLR
+242 SFSADAASISLSLR
-256 VTVYNS
+256 VTVYNA

-282 RAWSSGTAYRTI
+282 RVWSAGTAYRTI
-294 TLTSSERTT
+294 TLTASERTT

-361 TIAIT
+361 TTAIT
-366 DNDQV
+366 DNNQV

-414 SLGTID
+414 SLGTIG

-507 SYSSILGSVTAT
+507 SYTSILGSVTAT
-519 GSSFSFSNLELC
+519 SSSFSFSNLELC

-581 PETALHV
+581 PEAALHV
-588 VGDTRIEG
+588 VGDTRVEG
-596 TLTPDEIDYPFDKP
+596 TLIPDDIDYTFDKP
-610 YFGTCSTAEATQVKV
+610 YFGVCETAAATQTKV
-625 VSCPGFELKTGSRI
+625 VTCDEFRLEKGALL
-639 AVQFTYGN
+639 AVQFTYAN
-647 SASQP
+647 TATSPSM
-652 KLNVNGTGDKFIC
+652 NVNGTGAIAIC
-665 STDGMSVIADIWRDK
+665 GTNGYYVNANMWTANQMVH
-680 ETVDFVYD
+680 FVYN
-688 GSWWIAI
+688 GTWWIALN
-695 GCLYATTAYYGL
+695 CLPATTARYGI
-707 TKLSSSISS
+707 TMLSNSLN
-716 SSTTLAANSYAV
+716 STSGSLAATPYAV
-728 KRAYD
+728 KMAYD
-733 RSSWTSISL
+733 RNSWTSISL

-753 GAKNAAAARTNLGIA
+753 GAKTAAAARTNLGIS

-788 YNFYVIIGRP
+788 YNFYVFIGRP
-798 SSTASRA
+798 NSTASRA

-829 KSFNLSYSGSLVTL
+829 KSFNLSYSGSPVTL
-843 AIQGGN
+843 SMGNGN

-855 FGIN
+855 FGVN

>member
-1 MAMTGGTAYLVKSEY
+1 MALSGTFQNYPISSFGLYCEWSGTQSITGNYTDVTLKVYLSYYTLDVGARS
-16 ANYGSANW
+16 
-24 TTDLYIYVKVISQNV
+24 D
-39 IANTSTITLG
+39 STISINGVSET
-49 MYVYS
+49 YTVPAIEDYS
-54 RYEIA
+54 SGWKKKLLKTKTVRVNHNA
-59 WSDFGTNGT
+59 NGT
-68 SYIGTATSGANCF
+68 KSGVALSASWRFSGTYSGVSIGTI
-81 TFTAGQSGSGTK
+81 TAST
-93 WLIENK
+93 
-99 QVTVTHNSNGTLT
+99 TVTLNS
-112 LPIYWHWGVNS
+112 I
-123 SWGQYTGPS
+123 
-132 GSYNVTL
+132 
-139 PSLDRSAPTVSCSVS
+139 DRTAPTVSCSVS
-154 GITANGFT
+154 NITANGFT

-168 ATSDIWQYSLNGGT
+168 ATSDIWQYSLNGGS

-242 SFSADAATISLSLR
+242 NFAADASTVNLSLR
-256 VTVYNS
+256 VTVYNA

-275 TYLSLAG
+275 TYLSLTG
-282 RAWSSGTAYRTI
+282 RTWAAGTASRTI
-294 TLTSSERTT
+294 TLTSAERTT
-303 LLNAMASVKS
+303 LLNAMASLKS

-319 LVTKSGSTQIGSA
+319 LVTKSGNTQIGNA
-332 STCTCTIRTS
+332 STCTCTISTTE
-342 QANSGPSLSGF
+342 ANSGPTLSGF

-361 TIAIT
+361 TTAIT
-366 DNDQV
+366 GNDQV
-371 LIQDYSR
+371 LIQSYSR

-385 ATARNGASIVS
+385 ATAKNGASIVS

-414 SLGTID
+414 SLGTIG

-442 QSVTVVPYS
+442 KSVTVVPYS
-451 KPRVSSVSLRRTN
+451 KPKVNSVSLRRTN
-464 DIETEMQL
+464 EIETEMQL
-472 VFNGSISPITVDGT
+472 VFNGSISAITVDGA
-486 QKNSLLYARYRYKL
+486 QKNSLLYVRYRYKL

-507 SYSSILGSVTAT
+507 AYTSILASVTASGT
-519 GSSFSFSNLELC
+519 SFSFSNLELC
-531 NLDSESSYDF
+531 NLNAEASYDF
-541 HLQIRDQLNSL
+541 HLQIRDKLDSL

-561 SQGTPLVALRKK
+561 PQGTPLVALRKK
-573 MVGINTPS
+573 MVGINTPN
-581 PETALHV
+581 PAAALHV

-610 YFGTCSTAEATQVKV
+610 YFGTCSTAAATQIKV
-625 VSCPGFELKTGSRI
+625 VSCAGFELKTGSRI
-639 AVQFTYGN
+639 AVQFTYSN
-647 SASQP
+647 TASQP

-665 STDGMSVIADIWRDK
+665 GIDGTSVITGIWREK
-680 ETVDFVYD
+680 ETIDFVYD
-688 GSWWIAI
+688 GTWWIAL
-695 GCLYATTAYYGL
+695 GCLYATTSEYGL
-707 TKLSSSISS
+707 TKLSSSTAST
-716 SSTTLAANSYAV
+716 STTLAATASAV

-747 IAYGGT
+747 LSYGGT
-753 GAKNAAAARTNLGIA
+753 GAKTAAAARTNLGIA

-798 SSTASRA
+798 SSTASRT
-805 SLVVPKI
+805 SLVVPRI
-812 MLTTS
+812 LLTTS

-829 KSFNLSYSGSLVTL
+829 KAFNLSYSGSTVTL
-843 AIQGGN
+843 AMGN
-849 GQINRV
+849 GAGQINRV

>member
-1 MAMTGGTAYLVKSEY
+1 MALSGTFQNYPVSSFGLYCEWSGAQSVTGNYTDVTLKVYLSYYTLDVGARS
-16 ANYGSANW
+16 
-24 TTDLYIYVKVISQNV
+24 D
-39 IANTSTITLG
+39 STISINGVSET
-49 MYVYS
+49 YTVPAIDDYS
-54 RYEIA
+54 SGWKKKLLKTKTVRVSHNA
-59 WSDFGTNGT
+59 DGTK
-68 SYIGTATSGANCF
+68 SGVALSASWRF
-81 TFTAGQSGSGTK
+81 SGTYSGVSVGT
-93 WLIENK
+93 ITAST
-99 QVTVTHNSNGTLT
+99 TVTLNS
-112 LPIYWHWGVNS
+112 I
-123 SWGQYTGPS
+123 
-132 GSYNVTL
+132 
-139 PSLDRSAPTVSCSVS
+139 DRTPPTVSCTVS
-154 GITANGFT
+154 NITANGFR
-162 ISASSS
+162 ISAASS
-168 ATSDIWQYSLNGGT
+168 ATADQWFYSLDNGGSST
-182 SWTQFSTTAGT
+182 LFSSTAGT
-193 SASVTLSSL
+193 SASITLSNL
-202 SPNTTYS
+202 SPNTTYY
-209 VRVRARKRTNQVYG
+209 VRALARKKSNQVYG
-223 TSSTVSAKTLGG
+223 ESGTITVKTLGG
-235 AVILSCG
+235 AVLLSCS
-242 SFSADAATISLSLR
+242 SFSADAASISLSLR
-256 VTVYNS
+256 VTVYNA

-282 RAWSSGTAYRTI
+282 RIWSAGTANRTI

-342 QANSGPSLSGF
+342 QANSGPSISGF

-361 TIAIT
+361 TTAIT

-414 SLGTID
+414 SLGTIG

-507 SYSSILGSVTAT
+507 AYTSILGSVSAT

-753 GAKNAAAARTNLGIA
+753 GAKTAAAARTNLGIS

-788 YNFYVIIGRP
+788 YNFYVFIGRP
-798 SSTASRA
+798 NSSASRA

-843 AIQGGN
+843 SMGNGN

-855 FGIN
+855 FGVN

>member
-1 MAMTGGTAYLVKSEY
+1 MALSGTFQNYPVSSFGLYCEWSGAQSVTGNYTDVTLKVYLSYYTLDVGARS
-16 ANYGSANW
+16 
-24 TTDLYIYVKVISQNV
+24 D
-39 IANTSTITLG
+39 STISINGVSET
-49 MYVYS
+49 YTVPAIEDYS
-54 RYEIA
+54 SGWKKKLLKTKTVRVSHNA
-59 WSDFGTNGT
+59 DGTKSGVALSASWRFSGT
-68 SYIGTATSGANCF
+68 YSGVSIGTI
-81 TFTAGQSGSGTK
+81 TAST
-93 WLIENK
+93 
-99 QVTVTHNSNGTLT
+99 TVTLNS
-112 LPIYWHWGVNS
+112 I
-123 SWGQYTGPS
+123 
-132 GSYNVTL
+132 
-139 PSLDRSAPTVSCSVS
+139 DRSAPTVSCSVS
-154 GITANGFT
+154 SITANGFK

-168 ATSDIWQYSLNGGT
+168 ATADLWQYSLNGGT

-193 SASVTLSSL
+193 SASVSLSTL

-223 TSSTVSAKTLGG
+223 TSSIISAKTLGG
-235 AVILSCG
+235 AVLLSCG
-242 SFSADAATISLSLR
+242 SFAADAASISLSLR
-256 VTVYNS
+256 VTVYNA

-282 RAWSSGTAYRTI
+282 RVWSAGTAYRTI

-303 LLNAMASVKS
+303 LLNAMANVKS

-332 STCTCTIRTS
+332 STCTCIIRTS
-342 QANSGPSLSGF
+342 QANSGPSISGF

-414 SLGTID
+414 SLGTIG

-507 SYSSILGSVTAT
+507 SYTNILGSVTAT
-519 GSSFSFSNLELC
+519 SSSFSFSNLELC

-573 MVGINTPS
+573 IVGINTPS

-596 TLTPDEIDYPFDKP
+596 TLTPNEIDYPFDKP
-610 YFGTCSTAEATQVKV
+610 YFGTCSTAASTQVKV

-733 RSSWTSISL
+733 RSSWSSISL

-753 GAKNAAAARTNLGIA
+753 GAKTAAAARTNLGIS

-788 YNFYVIIGRP
+788 YNFYVFIGRP
-798 SSTASRA
+798 NSTASRA

-829 KSFNLSYSGSLVTL
+829 KSFNPSYSGSLVTL
-843 AIQGGN
+843 SIQGGN

-855 FGIN
+855 FGVN

>member
-1 MAMTGGTAYLVKSEY
+1 MALSGTFQNYPVSSFGLYCEWSGVQSVTGNYTDVTLKVYLSYYTLEVGARS
-16 ANYGSANW
+16 
-24 TTDLYIYVKVISQNV
+24 D
-39 IANTSTITLG
+39 STISINGVSET
-49 MYVYS
+49 YTAPSIDDYS
-54 RYEIA
+54 SGWKKKLLKTKTVRVSHNA
-59 WSDFGTNGT
+59 DGTK
-68 SYIGTATSGANCF
+68 SGVALSASWRF
-81 TFTAGQSGSGTK
+81 SGTYSGVSVGT
-93 WLIENK
+93 ITAST
-99 QVTVTHNSNGTLT
+99 TVTLNS
-112 LPIYWHWGVNS
+112 I
-123 SWGQYTGPS
+123 
-132 GSYNVTL
+132 
-139 PSLDRSAPTVSCSVS
+139 DRTPPTVSCTVS
-154 GITANGFT
+154 NITANGFR
-162 ISASSS
+162 ISAASS
-168 ATSDIWQYSLNGGT
+168 ATADQWFYSLDNGGSST
-182 SWTQFSTTAGT
+182 LFSSTAGT
-193 SASVTLSSL
+193 SASITLSNL
-202 SPNTTYS
+202 SPNTTYY
-209 VRVRARKRTNQVYG
+209 VRALARKKSNQVYG
-223 TSSTVSAKTLGG
+223 ESGTITVKTLGG
-235 AVILSCG
+235 AVLLSCG
-242 SFSADAATISLSLR
+242 SFSADAASISLSLR
-256 VTVYNS
+256 VTVYNA
-262 AYTNYITIKNGST
+262 AYTNYITIKNGPT

-282 RAWSSGTAYRTI
+282 RVWSAGTAYRTI
-294 TLTSSERTT
+294 TLTASERTT

-361 TIAIT
+361 TTAIT
-366 DNDQV
+366 DNNQV

-414 SLGTID
+414 SLGTIG

-507 SYSSILGSVTAT
+507 SYTSILGSVTAT
-519 GSSFSFSNLELC
+519 SSSFSFSNLELC

-581 PETALHV
+581 PEAALHV
-588 VGDTRIEG
+588 VGDTRVEG
-596 TLTPDEIDYPFDKP
+596 MLIPDDIDYTFDKP
-610 YFGTCSTAEATQVKV
+610 YFGVCETAAATQTKV
-625 VSCPGFELKTGSRI
+625 VTCDEFRLEKGALL
-639 AVQFTYGN
+639 AVQFTYAN
-647 SASQP
+647 TATSPSM
-652 KLNVNGTGDKFIC
+652 NVNGTGAIAIC
-665 STDGMSVIADIWRDK
+665 GTNGYYVNANMWTANQMVH
-680 ETVDFVYD
+680 FVYN
-688 GSWWIAI
+688 GTWWIALN
-695 GCLYATTAYYGL
+695 CLPATTARYGI
-707 TKLSSSISS
+707 TMLSNSLN
-716 SSTTLAANSYAV
+716 STSGSLAATPYAV
-728 KRAYD
+728 KMAYD
-733 RSSWTSISL
+733 RNSWTSISL

-753 GAKNAAAARTNLGIA
+753 GAKTAAAARTNLGIS

-788 YNFYVIIGRP
+788 YNFYVFIGRP
-798 SSTASRA
+798 NSSASRA

-843 AIQGGN
+843 SMGNGN

-855 FGIN
+855 FGVN

>member
-1 MAMTGGTAYLVKSEY
+1 MALSGTFQNYPVSSFGLYCEWSGVQSVTGNYTDVTLKVYLSYYTLEVGARS
-16 ANYGSANW
+16 
-24 TTDLYIYVKVISQNV
+24 D
-39 IANTSTITLG
+39 STISINGVSET
-49 MYVYS
+49 YTAPAIDDYS
-54 RYEIA
+54 SGWKKKLLKTKTVRVSHNA
-59 WSDFGTNGT
+59 DGTK
-68 SYIGTATSGANCF
+68 SGVALSASWRF
-81 TFTAGQSGSGTK
+81 SGTYSGVSVGT
-93 WLIENK
+93 ITAST
-99 QVTVTHNSNGTLT
+99 TVTLNS
-112 LPIYWHWGVNS
+112 I
-123 SWGQYTGPS
+123 
-132 GSYNVTL
+132 
-139 PSLDRSAPTVSCSVS
+139 DRTPPTVSCTVS
-154 GITANGFT
+154 NITANGFR
-162 ISASSS
+162 ISAASS
-168 ATSDIWQYSLNGGT
+168 ATADQWFYSLDNGGSST
-182 SWTQFSTTAGT
+182 LFSSTAGT
-193 SASVTLSSL
+193 SASITLSNL
-202 SPNTTYS
+202 SPNTTYY
-209 VRVRARKRTNQVYG
+209 VRALARKKCNQVYG
-223 TSSTVSAKTLGG
+223 ESGTITVKTLGG
-235 AVILSCG
+235 AVLLSCG
-242 SFSADAATISLSLR
+242 SFSADAASISLSLR
-256 VTVYNS
+256 VTVYNA

-282 RAWSSGTAYRTI
+282 RVWSAGTAYRTI
-294 TLTSSERTT
+294 TLTASERTT

-361 TIAIT
+361 TTAIT
-366 DNDQV
+366 DNNQV

-414 SLGTID
+414 SLGTIG

-507 SYSSILGSVTAT
+507 SYTSILGSVTAT
-519 GSSFSFSNLELC
+519 SSSFSFSNLELC

-581 PETALHV
+581 PEAALHV
-588 VGDTRIEG
+588 VGDTRVEG
-596 TLTPDEIDYPFDKP
+596 TLIPDDIDYTFDKP
-610 YFGTCSTAEATQVKV
+610 YFGVCETAAATQTKV
-625 VSCPGFELKTGSRI
+625 VTCDEFRLEKGALL
-639 AVQFTYGN
+639 AVQFTYAN
-647 SASQP
+647 TATSPSM
-652 KLNVNGTGDKFIC
+652 NVNGTGAIAIC
-665 STDGMSVIADIWRDK
+665 GTNGYYVNANMWTANQMVH
-680 ETVDFVYD
+680 FVYN
-688 GSWWIAI
+688 GTWWIALN
-695 GCLYATTAYYGL
+695 CLPATTARYGI
-707 TKLSSSISS
+707 TMLSNSLN
-716 SSTTLAANSYAV
+716 STSGSLAATPYAV
-728 KRAYD
+728 KMAYD
-733 RSSWTSISL
+733 RNSWTSISL

-753 GAKNAAAARTNLGIA
+753 GAKTAAAARTNLGIS

-788 YNFYVIIGRP
+788 YNFYVFIGRP
-798 SSTASRA
+798 NSSASRA

-843 AIQGGN
+843 SMGNGN

-855 FGIN
+855 FGVN

>member
-1 MAMTGGTAYLVKSEY
+1 MALSGTFQNYPVSSFGLYCEWSGAQSVTGNYTDVTLKVYLSYYTLDVGARS
-16 ANYGSANW
+16 
-24 TTDLYIYVKVISQNV
+24 D
-39 IANTSTITLG
+39 STISINGVSET
-49 MYVYS
+49 YTVPAIEDYS
-54 RYEIA
+54 SGWKKKLLKTKTVRVSHNA
-59 WSDFGTNGT
+59 DGTK
-68 SYIGTATSGANCF
+68 SGVALSASWRF
-81 TFTAGQSGSGTK
+81 SGTYSGVSVGT
-93 WLIENK
+93 ITAST
-99 QVTVTHNSNGTLT
+99 TVTLNS
-112 LPIYWHWGVNS
+112 I
-123 SWGQYTGPS
+123 
-132 GSYNVTL
+132 
-139 PSLDRSAPTVSCSVS
+139 DRSAPTVSCSVS
-154 GITANGFT
+154 NITANGFK

-168 ATSDIWQYSLNGGT
+168 ATADIWQYSLNGGST
-182 SWTQFSTTAGT
+182 WTQFSSTAGT
-193 SASVTLSSL
+193 SASVTLSTL
-202 SPNTTYS
+202 LPNTTYS

-235 AVILSCG
+235 AVLLSCG
-242 SFSADAATISLSLR
+242 SFSADAASISLSLR
-256 VTVYNS
+256 VTVYNA

-275 TYLSLAG
+275 TYLSLSG
-282 RAWSSGTAYRTI
+282 RVWSAGTAYRTI
-294 TLTSSERTT
+294 TLTASERTT

-361 TIAIT
+361 TTAIT
-366 DNDQV
+366 DNNQV

-385 ATARNGASIVS
+385 AAARNGASIVS

-401 SGVTKSNTTGAAL
+401 SGVTKSNTTGETL
-414 SLGTID
+414 SLGTIG

-500 TSASSYN
+500 TSVSSYN

-625 VSCPGFELKTGSRI
+625 VNCPGFELKTGSRI

-753 GAKNAAAARTNLGIA
+753 GAKNAAAARTNLGIS

-843 AIQGGN
+843 SMGNGN

-855 FGIN
+855 FGVN

>member
-1 MAMTGGTAYLVKSEY
+1 MALSGTFQNYPVSSFGLYCEWSGAQSVTGNYTDVTLKVYLSYYTLDVGARS
-16 ANYGSANW
+16 
-24 TTDLYIYVKVISQNV
+24 D
-39 IANTSTITLG
+39 STISINGVSET
-49 MYVYS
+49 YTVPAIEDYS
-54 RYEIA
+54 SGWKKKLLKTKTVRVSHNA
-59 WSDFGTNGT
+59 DGTKSGVALSASWRFSGT
-68 SYIGTATSGANCF
+68 YSGVSIGTI
-81 TFTAGQSGSGTK
+81 TAST
-93 WLIENK
+93 
-99 QVTVTHNSNGTLT
+99 TVTLNS
-112 LPIYWHWGVNS
+112 I
-123 SWGQYTGPS
+123 
-132 GSYNVTL
+132 
-139 PSLDRSAPTVSCSVS
+139 DRSAPTVSCSVS
-154 GITANGFT
+154 SITANGFK

-168 ATSDIWQYSLNGGT
+168 ATADLWQYSLNGGT

-193 SASVTLSSL
+193 SASVSLSTL

-223 TSSTVSAKTLGG
+223 TSSIISAKTLGG
-235 AVILSCG
+235 AVLLSCG
-242 SFSADAATISLSLR
+242 SFAADAASISLSLR
-256 VTVYNS
+256 VTVYNA

-282 RAWSSGTAYRTI
+282 RVWSAGTAYRTI

-303 LLNAMASVKS
+303 LLNAMANVKS

-332 STCTCTIRTS
+332 STCTCIIRTS
-342 QANSGPSLSGF
+342 QANSGPSISGF

-414 SLGTID
+414 SLGTIG

-507 SYSSILGSVTAT
+507 SYTNILGSVTAT
-519 GSSFSFSNLELC
+519 SSSFSFSNLELC

-596 TLTPDEIDYPFDKP
+596 TLTPNEIDYPFDKP
-610 YFGTCSTAEATQVKV
+610 YFGTCYTAASTQVKV

-733 RSSWTSISL
+733 RSSWSSISL

-753 GAKNAAAARTNLGIA
+753 GAKTAAAARTNLGIS

-788 YNFYVIIGRP
+788 YNFYVFIGRP
-798 SSTASRA
+798 NSTASRA

-843 AIQGGN
+843 SIQGGN

-855 FGIN
+855 FGVN

>member
-1 MAMTGGTAYLVKSEY
+1 MALSGTFQNYPVSSFGLYCEWSGTQSITGNYTDVTLKVYLSYYTLDVGARS
-16 ANYGSANW
+16 
-24 TTDLYIYVKVISQNV
+24 D
-39 IANTSTITLG
+39 STISINGVSET
-49 MYVYS
+49 YTVPAIEDYS
-54 RYEIA
+54 SGWKKKLLKTKTVRVNHNA
-59 WSDFGTNGT
+59 NGT
-68 SYIGTATSGANCF
+68 KSGVALSASWRFSGTYSGVSIGTI
-81 TFTAGQSGSGTK
+81 TAST
-93 WLIENK
+93 
-99 QVTVTHNSNGTLT
+99 TVTLNS
-112 LPIYWHWGVNS
+112 I
-123 SWGQYTGPS
+123 
-132 GSYNVTL
+132 
-139 PSLDRSAPTVSCSVS
+139 DRTAPTVSCSVS
-154 GITANGFT
+154 NITANGFT

-168 ATSDIWQYSLNGGT
+168 ATSDIWQYSLNGGS

-242 SFSADAATISLSLR
+242 NFAADASTVNLSLR
-256 VTVYNS
+256 VTVYNA

-275 TYLSLAG
+275 TYLSLTG
-282 RAWSSGTAYRTI
+282 RTWAAGTASRTI
-294 TLTSSERTT
+294 TLTSAERMT
-303 LLNAMASVKS
+303 LLNAMANLKS

-319 LVTKSGSTQIGSA
+319 LVTKSGNTQIGNA
-332 STCTCTIRTS
+332 STCTCTISTTE
-342 QANSGPSLSGF
+342 ANSGPTLSGF

-361 TIAIT
+361 TTAIT
-366 DNDQV
+366 GNDQV
-371 LIQDYSR
+371 LIQSYSR

-385 ATARNGASIVS
+385 ATAKNGASIVS

-414 SLGTID
+414 SLGTIG

-442 QSVTVVPYS
+442 KSVTVVPYS
-451 KPRVSSVSLRRTN
+451 KPKVNSVSLRRTN
-464 DIETEMQL
+464 EIETEMQL
-472 VFNGSISPITVDGT
+472 VFNGSISAITVDGA
-486 QKNSLLYARYRYKL
+486 QKNSLLYVRYRYKL

-507 SYSSILGSVTAT
+507 AYTSILASVTASGT
-519 GSSFSFSNLELC
+519 SFSFSNLELC
-531 NLDSESSYDF
+531 NLNAEASYDF
-541 HLQIRDQLNSL
+541 HLQIRDKLDSL

-561 SQGTPLVALRKK
+561 PQGTPLVALRKK
-573 MVGINTPS
+573 MVGINTPN
-581 PETALHV
+581 PAAALHV

-610 YFGTCSTAEATQVKV
+610 YFGTCSTAAATQIKV
-625 VSCPGFELKTGSRI
+625 VSCAGFELKTGSRI
-639 AVQFTYGN
+639 AVQFTYSN
-647 SASQP
+647 TASQP

-665 STDGMSVIADIWRDK
+665 GIDGTSVITGIWREK
-680 ETVDFVYD
+680 ETIDFVYD
-688 GSWWIAI
+688 GSWWIAL
-695 GCLYATTAYYGL
+695 GCLYATTSEYGL
-707 TKLSSSISS
+707 TKLSSSTAST
-716 SSTTLAANSYAV
+716 STTLAATASAV

-747 IAYGGT
+747 LSYGGT
-753 GAKNAAAARTNLGIA
+753 GAKTAAAARTNLGIA

-798 SSTASRA
+798 SSTASRT
-805 SLVVPKI
+805 SLVVPRI
-812 MLTTS
+812 LLTTS

-829 KSFNLSYSGSLVTL
+829 KSFNLSYSGSTVTL
-843 AIQGGN
+843 AIQNGA

>member
-1 MAMTGGTAYLVKSEY
+1 MALSGTFQNYPVSSFGLYCEWSGTQSITGNYTDVTLKVYLSYYTLDVGARS
-16 ANYGSANW
+16 
-24 TTDLYIYVKVISQNV
+24 D
-39 IANTSTITLG
+39 STISINGVSET
-49 MYVYS
+49 YTVPAIEDYS
-54 RYEIA
+54 SGWKKKLLKTKTVRVNHNA
-59 WSDFGTNGT
+59 NGT
-68 SYIGTATSGANCF
+68 KSGVALSASWRFSGTYSGVSIGTI
-81 TFTAGQSGSGTK
+81 TAST
-93 WLIENK
+93 
-99 QVTVTHNSNGTLT
+99 TVTLNS
-112 LPIYWHWGVNS
+112 I
-123 SWGQYTGPS
+123 
-132 GSYNVTL
+132 
-139 PSLDRSAPTVSCSVS
+139 DRTAPTVSCSVS
-154 GITANGFT
+154 NITANGFT

-168 ATSDIWQYSLNGGT
+168 ATSDIWQYSLNGGS

-242 SFSADAATISLSLR
+242 NFAADASTVNLSLR
-256 VTVYNS
+256 VTVYNA

-275 TYLSLAG
+275 TYLSLTG
-282 RAWSSGTAYRTI
+282 RTWAAGTASRTI
-294 TLTSSERTT
+294 TLTSAERTT
-303 LLNAMASVKS
+303 LLNAMASLKS

-319 LVTKSGSTQIGSA
+319 LVTKSGNTQIGNA
-332 STCTCTIRTS
+332 STCTCTISTTE
-342 QANSGPSLSGF
+342 ANSGPTLSGF

-361 TIAIT
+361 TTAIT
-366 DNDQV
+366 GNDQV
-371 LIQDYSR
+371 LIQSYSR

-385 ATARNGASIVS
+385 ATAKNGASIVS

-414 SLGTID
+414 SLGTIG

-442 QSVTVVPYS
+442 KSVTVVPYS
-451 KPRVSSVSLRRTN
+451 KPKVNSVSLRRTN
-464 DIETEMQL
+464 EIETEMQL
-472 VFNGSISPITVDGT
+472 VFNGSISAITVDGA
-486 QKNSLLYARYRYKL
+486 QKNSLLYVRYRYKL

-507 SYSSILGSVTAT
+507 AYTSILSSVTASGT
-519 GSSFSFSNLELC
+519 SFSFSNLELC
-531 NLDSESSYDF
+531 NLNAEASYDF
-541 HLQIRDQLNSL
+541 HLQIRDKLNSL

-561 SQGTPLVALRKK
+561 PQGTPLVALRKK
-573 MVGINTPS
+573 MVGINTPN
-581 PETALHV
+581 PAAALHV

-596 TLTPDEIDYPFDKP
+596 TLIPDEIDYPFDKP
-610 YFGTCSTAEATQVKV
+610 YFGTCSTAAATQIKV
-625 VSCPGFELKTGSRI
+625 VSCAGFELKTGSRI
-639 AVQFTYGN
+639 AVQFTYSN
-647 SASQP
+647 TASQP

-665 STDGMSVIADIWRDK
+665 GIDGTSVITGIWREK
-680 ETVDFVYD
+680 ETIDFVYD
-688 GSWWIAI
+688 GSWWIAL
-695 GCLYATTAYYGL
+695 GCLYATTSEYGL
-707 TKLSSSISS
+707 TKLSSSTAST
-716 SSTTLAANSYAV
+716 STTLAATASAV

-747 IAYGGT
+747 LSYGGT
-753 GAKNAAAARTNLGIA
+753 GAKTAAAARTNLGIA

-798 SSTASRA
+798 SSTASRT
-805 SLVVPKI
+805 SLVVPRI
-812 MLTTS
+812 LLTTS

-829 KSFNLSYSGSLVTL
+829 KSFNLSYSGSTVTL
-843 AIQGGN
+843 AIQNGA

>member
-1 MAMTGGTAYLVKSEY
+1 MALSGTFQKYPVSSFGLYCEWSGTQSITGNYTDVTLKVYLSYYTLEVDARS
-16 ANYGSANW
+16 
-24 TTDLYIYVKVISQNV
+24 D
-39 IANTSTITLG
+39 STISINGVSET
-49 MYVYS
+49 YTAPAIDDYS
-54 RYEIA
+54 SGWKKKLLKTKTVRVSHNA
-59 WSDFGTNGT
+59 DGTKSGVVLSASWRFSGT
-68 SYIGTATSGANCF
+68 YSGVSIGTI
-81 TFTAGQSGSGTK
+81 TAST
-93 WLIENK
+93 
-99 QVTVTHNSNGTLT
+99 TVTLNS
-112 LPIYWHWGVNS
+112 I
-123 SWGQYTGPS
+123 
-132 GSYNVTL
+132 
-139 PSLDRSAPTVSCSVS
+139 DRTAPTVSCSVS
-154 GITANGFT
+154 GITANGFK

-209 VRVRARKRTNQVYG
+209 VRVRARKCTNQVYG
-223 TSSTVSAKTLGG
+223 TSGTVSAKTLGG
-235 AVILSCG
+235 AVLLSCG
-242 SFSADAATISLSLR
+242 SFSADAATVSLSLR
-256 VTVYNS
+256 VTVYNA

-282 RAWSSGTAYRTI
+282 RIWSAGTANRTI

-361 TIAIT
+361 TTAIT

-414 SLGTID
+414 SLGTIG

-464 DIETEMQL
+464 DIEPEMQL

-507 SYSSILGSVTAT
+507 AYTSILGSVSAT

-716 SSTTLAANSYAV
+716 SSTTLAANSCAV

-733 RSSWTSISL
+733 RSSWSSISL

-753 GAKNAAAARTNLGIA
+753 GAKNAAAARTNLGIS

>member
-1 MAMTGGTAYLVKSEY
+1 MALSGTFQNYPVSSFGLYCEWSGVQSVTGNYTDITLNVYLSYYTLAVGARS
-16 ANYGSANW
+16 
-24 TTDLYIYVKVISQNV
+24 D
-39 IANTSTITLG
+39 STISVNGVSET
-49 MYVYS
+49 YTAPAINDYS
-54 RYEIA
+54 SGWKKKLLKTKTVRVSHNA
-59 WSDFGTNGT
+59 DGTKSGVVLSASWRFSGT
-68 SYIGTATSGANCF
+68 YSGVSIGTI
-81 TFTAGQSGSGTK
+81 TASA
-93 WLIENK
+93 
-99 QVTVTHNSNGTLT
+99 TVTLNS
-112 LPIYWHWGVNS
+112 I
-123 SWGQYTGPS
+123 
-132 GSYNVTL
+132 
-139 PSLDRSAPTVSCSVS
+139 DRTAPTVSCSVS
-154 GITANGFT
+154 NITANGFT

-168 ATSDIWQYSLNGGT
+168 ATSDIWQYSLNGGST
-182 SWTQFSTTAGT
+182 WTQFSATAGT
-193 SASVTLSSL
+193 SATVTLSSL

-223 TSSTVSAKTLGG
+223 TSGTVSAKTLGG
-235 AVILSCG
+235 AVLLSCG
-242 SFSADAATISLSLR
+242 SFSADAATVSLSLR
-256 VTVYNS
+256 VTVYNA

-282 RAWSSGTAYRTI
+282 RIWSAGTANRTI

-303 LLNAMASVKS
+303 LLNAMASVKA

-319 LVTKSGSTQIGSA
+319 LVTKSGSAQIGSA
-332 STCTCTIRTS
+332 STCTCTVSTS
-342 QANSGPSLSGF
+342 ASNSGPTLSGF

-361 TIAIT
+361 TTAIT

-385 ATARNGASIVS
+385 AAARNGASIVS

-401 SGVTKSNTTGAAL
+401 SGVTKSNTTGETL
-414 SLGTID
+414 SLGTIG

-507 SYSSILGSVTAT
+507 SYTSILGSVTAT

-581 PETALHV
+581 PEAALHV

-596 TLTPDEIDYPFDKP
+596 TLIPNNIDYTFDKP
-610 YFGTCSTAEATQVKV
+610 YFGVCETAAATQVKV

-753 GAKNAAAARTNLGIA
+753 GAKTAAAARTNLGIS

-788 YNFYVIIGRP
+788 YNFYVFIGRP
-798 SSTASRA
+798 NSSASRA

-843 AIQGGN
+843 SMGNGN

-855 FGIN
+855 FGVN

>member
-1 MAMTGGTAYLVKSEY
+1 MALSGTFQNYPVSSFGLYCEWSGAQSVTGNYTDVTLKVYLSYYTLDVGARS
-16 ANYGSANW
+16 
-24 TTDLYIYVKVISQNV
+24 D
-39 IANTSTITLG
+39 STISINGVSET
-49 MYVYS
+49 YTVPAIEDYS
-54 RYEIA
+54 SGWKKKLLKTKTVRVSHNA
-59 WSDFGTNGT
+59 DGTK
-68 SYIGTATSGANCF
+68 SGVALSASWRF
-81 TFTAGQSGSGTK
+81 SGTYSGVSVGT
-93 WLIENK
+93 ITAST
-99 QVTVTHNSNGTLT
+99 TVTLNS
-112 LPIYWHWGVNS
+112 I
-123 SWGQYTGPS
+123 
-132 GSYNVTL
+132 
-139 PSLDRSAPTVSCSVS
+139 DRSAPTVSCSVS
-154 GITANGFT
+154 NITANGFK

-168 ATSDIWQYSLNGGT
+168 ATADIWQYSLNGGST
-182 SWTQFSTTAGT
+182 WTQFSSTAGT
-193 SASVTLSSL
+193 SASVTLSTL
-202 SPNTTYS
+202 LPNTTYS

-235 AVILSCG
+235 AVLLSCS
-242 SFSADAATISLSLR
+242 SFSADAASISLSLR
-256 VTVYNS
+256 VTVYNA

-282 RAWSSGTAYRTI
+282 RIWSAGTANRTI

-319 LVTKSGSTQIGSA
+319 LLTKSGSTQIGSA

-342 QANSGPSLSGF
+342 QANSGPSISGF

-361 TIAIT
+361 TTAIT

-385 ATARNGASIVS
+385 AAARNGASIVS

-414 SLGTID
+414 SLGTIG

-507 SYSSILGSVTAT
+507 SYTSILGSVTAT

-753 GAKNAAAARTNLGIA
+753 GAKNAAAARTNLGIS

-829 KSFNLSYSGSLVTL
+829 KSFNLSYSGSTVTL
-843 AIQGGN
+843 SIQGGN
-849 GQINRV
+849 GQVNRV

>member
-1 MAMTGGTAYLVKSEY
+1 MALSGTFQNYPVSSFGLYCEWSGAQSVTGNYTDVTLKVYLSYYTLDVGARS
-16 ANYGSANW
+16 
-24 TTDLYIYVKVISQNV
+24 D
-39 IANTSTITLG
+39 STISINGVSET
-49 MYVYS
+49 YTVPAIEDYS
-54 RYEIA
+54 SGWKKKLLKTKTVRVSHNA
-59 WSDFGTNGT
+59 DGTK
-68 SYIGTATSGANCF
+68 SGVALSASWRF
-81 TFTAGQSGSGTK
+81 SGTYSGVSVGT
-93 WLIENK
+93 ITAST
-99 QVTVTHNSNGTLT
+99 TVTLNS
-112 LPIYWHWGVNS
+112 I
-123 SWGQYTGPS
+123 
-132 GSYNVTL
+132 
-139 PSLDRSAPTVSCSVS
+139 DRSAPTVSCSVS
-154 GITANGFT
+154 NITANGFK

-168 ATSDIWQYSLNGGT
+168 ATADIWQYSLNGGST
-182 SWTQFSTTAGT
+182 WTQFSSTAGT
-193 SASVTLSSL
+193 SASVTLSTL
-202 SPNTTYS
+202 LPNTTYS

-235 AVILSCG
+235 AVLLSCS
-242 SFSADAATISLSLR
+242 SFSADAASISLSLR
-256 VTVYNS
+256 VTVYNA

-282 RAWSSGTAYRTI
+282 RIWSAGTANRTI

-361 TIAIT
+361 TTAIT
-366 DNDQV
+366 DNNQV

-385 ATARNGASIVS
+385 AAARNGASIVS

-414 SLGTID
+414 SLGTIG

-507 SYSSILGSVTAT
+507 SYTSILGSVTAT

-610 YFGTCSTAEATQVKV
+610 YFGTCSTAAATQVKV

-733 RSSWTSISL
+733 RSSWSSISL

-753 GAKNAAAARTNLGIA
+753 GAKNCCGGSDKPGHQRHIPLQRDADQREHHLQLRELQLLCVHRPAQQHGVPCVPGGAENHADYLRRLLPDRGRVQLQILQPVLFRLPGDALHPGRQRT
-768 ATSLYNGT
+768 
-776 LTSGSITFNYGN
+776 
-788 YNFYVIIGRP
+788 
-798 SSTASRA
+798 
-805 SLVVPKI
+805 
-812 MLTTS
+812 
-817 AVSFQIADESNY
+817 D
-829 KSFNLSYSGSLVTL
+829 
-843 AIQGGN
+843 
-849 GQINRV
+849 
-855 FGIN
+855 